1 MYNFEN
7 VLIYIGIWKYVF
19 ILEVLWV
26 SLLDYIIMF
35 YVGIYVLENDDFSDV
50 FF

>member
-1 MYNFEN
+1 MF
-7 VLIYIGIWKYVF
+7 L

-26 SLLDYIIMF
+26 SLLDYRVF